1 MSKRKDT
8 ENETDKDG
16 EVREVYYYEAPAIV
30 RYFDSLN
37 DYLKHLTR
45 DTYNYYENELR
56 KEHEYEART
65 FTRSEDEFVTI

>member
-1 MSKRKDT
+1 MRQTRMERLEKFIRDW
-8 ENETDKDG
+8 
-16 EVREVYYYEAPAIV
+16 
-30 RYFDSLN
+30 DSLN